1 VEKGIQKIVLIGAGN
16 VATHLGLALLQSG
29 YEIIQVYSRTS
40 ESARKL
46 ASKLNC
52 SYTIAIQEIT
62 DQADI
67 YIFSV
72 SDDAL
77 ETCIKTFT
85 HENKLL
91 VHTAGSMGIEVLS
104 QKSNRTGVIYPLQ
117 TFSRQVA
124 VDYKNIPVCL
134 EASCKEDFIHLEKL
148 AKKISDQVIRVDSR
162 QREILHI
169 AAVFACNFTNHMY
182 VIAEKILEKE
192 KIPFSILHPLIRE
205 TLRKTE
211 HKNPSELQTGPAAR
225 KDLNV
230 IRKHIDKLAELP
242 ESQKIYTFISE
253 SILKSK
259 EN

>member
-16 VATHLGLALLQSG
+16 VATHLGLSLLQSG
-29 YEIIQVYSRTS
+29 NKILQVYSRTS

-52 SYTIAIQEIT
+52 SYTNAMQEIT

-67 YIFSV
+67 YIFSL

-77 ETCIKTFT
+77 EVCIKDFP
-85 HENKLL
+85 HENKFM
-91 VHTAGSMGIEVLS
+91 VHTAGSVEMDVLS
-104 QKSNRTGVIYPLQ
+104 SKSDRVGVIYPLQ
-117 TFSRQVA
+117 TFSRQVT
-124 VDYKNIPVCL
+124 VDFKNIPVCL
-134 EASCKEDFIHLEKL
+134 ETSREEDFIHLEKL
-148 AKKISDQVIRVDSR
+148 AKKISDQVTRVDSR

-182 VIAEKILEKE
+182 VMAEKILEKDS
-192 KIPFSILHPLIRE
+192 IPFSILHPLIKE

-211 HKNPSELQTGPAAR
+211 HKNPSELQTGPATR
-225 KDLNV
+225 GDLNI

>member
-16 VATHLGLALLQSG
+16 VATHLGLALLQSRFK
-29 YEIIQVYSRTS
+29 ILQVFSQTS
-40 ESARKL
+40 ESASKL

-52 SYTIAIQEIT
+52 SYTNAIEEIT

-77 ETCIKTFT
+77 EFCIKGFP
-85 HENKLL
+85 HENKFM
-91 VHTAGSMGIEVLS
+91 VHTAGSIEMDVLS
-104 QKSNRTGVIYPLQ
+104 SKSDRVGVIYPLQ
-117 TFSRQVA
+117 TFSRQVG
-124 VDYKNIPVCL
+124 VNYKNIPFCL
-134 EASCKEDFIHLEKL
+134 ETSREEDFIHLEKL
-148 AKKISDQVIRVDSR
+148 AKIISDQVVRIDSP

-182 VIAEKILEKE
+182 VMAQKILEKE
-192 KIPFSILHPLIRE
+192 NIPFSILHPLIKE

-225 KDLNV
+225 NDLN
-230 IRKHIDKLAELP
+230 IISKHIDKLAELP

-253 SILKSK
+253 SILKSN